1 MPESLTGITAE
12 TVRKSAFTAAVAAAP
27 IPAEE
32 TAAAQTAIQ
41 EHYSRALKAWAA
53 QTGTAATERDFKMRE
68 SLIDSSVL
76 TTWTTELTTAGYVVS
91 NSSSP
96 PSTDG
101 FCTVSLSA

>member
-41 EHYSRALKAWAA
+41 EHYSRALKA
-53 QTGTAATERDFKMRE
+53 GTAATESDFKMRE